1 MQYPEREF
9 IFNSSE
15 EEEISVIEKQKRLDD
30 KIGKEIER
38 LIIDVYNSH
47 ISNEPRPDDQAS
59 NHEQDFELYCQSL
72 HELSSLLILQILLQ
86 KIKTVV
92 KKYKQK
98 IFENPEIRA
107 IREKYIEQNTKNN
120 KSYMGNISENE
131 DENSPKHEFK
141 NFIYNQQNNQ
151 TIKLIL
157 PPFPTE
163 ETPAEQGNANGGHH
177 VKNCSNV
184 INIFLYDLK
193 CIKQSLI
200 ESSKDIERIFKHPL
214 SFLKDNNQIV
224 KFQFENIHIEEFSKI
239 ILNDGFISLLL
250 LQIKNIAQK
259 NLKGT
264 SSVLHYIEDNPLSP
278 SNESTKIN
286 DFITQKINALYLPR
300 VSKRLNL
307 LSDENDKDLLFPDNV
322 NKSKNIPKA
331 QIEKI
336 MKTTNTGVNEEEKN
350 ETKKLENST
359 ANNITTINNNTKI
372 SNNITTSK
380 VSKGVP
386 INKPVTTKN
395 TAKKSKNNSSSNDT
409 KELDIDQLV
418 SYILQNEN
426 KNGKKTKKK
435 KNKKNK
441 NNSDNNSMN
450 AGTITENQNLSVE
463 KNEIEDEQRDKE
475 IEIAKKSIKDDS
487 CNKYTIRKIHPHLS
501 QDWLNSITISI

>member
-1 MQYPEREF
+1 M
-9 IFNSSE
+9 
-15 EEEISVIEKQKRLDD
+15 DD

-38 LIIDVYNSH
+38 LLIDVYNSH
-47 ISNEPRPDDQAS
+47 ISNELRPDDQVS

-86 KIKTVV
+86 KIKSVV

-98 IFENPEIRA
+98 IFENSEIRA
-107 IREKYIEQNTKNN
+107 IREKYIEQNAKNN

-131 DENSPKHEFK
+131 EENSPKHEFK

-163 ETPAEQGNANGGHH
+163 DTPSEQGNGNGGHH

-214 SFLKDNNQIV
+214 SFLKDNNQII

-250 LQIKNIAQK
+250 LQINNIAKK

-300 VSKRLNL
+300 VSKKINH
-307 LSDENDKDLLFPDNV
+307 LSDENDKDLLFPENV
-322 NKSKNIPKA
+322 NKSKNISQA

-336 MKTTNTGVNEEEKN
+336 MKATSTGMNGEEKE
-350 ETKKLENST
+350 ETKKLENPI
-359 ANNITTINNNTKI
+359 ANNITTINNNAKI
-372 SNNITTSK
+372 QNNIAATK
-380 VSKGVP
+380 VSKGTS
-386 INKPVTTKN
+386 INKPVTSKN
-395 TAKKSKNNSSSNDT
+395 SSKKSKNNSSSNDT

-441 NNSDNNSMN
+441 NNSDNNSIN
-450 AGTITENQNLSVE
+450 AGTATEKQSISIE
-463 KNEIEDEQRDKE
+463 KNENEEEQRDKE
-475 IEIAKKSIKDDS
+475 IEIAKKSMKNDS
-487 CNKYTIRKIHPHLS
+487 CNKYAIRKIRPHLS
-501 QDWLNSITISI
+501 QEWINSITTSI